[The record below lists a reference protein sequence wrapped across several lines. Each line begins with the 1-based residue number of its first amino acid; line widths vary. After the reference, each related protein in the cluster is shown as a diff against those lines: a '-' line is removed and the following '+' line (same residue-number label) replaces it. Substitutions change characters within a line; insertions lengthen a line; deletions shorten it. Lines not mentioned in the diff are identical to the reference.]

1 MGHPV
6 RAESPKVGQEI
17 RIPARTGVGLR
28 VAGGEYVQDVEG
40 RGCADLFAL
49 AAENL
54 AEHLSGLAH
63 PVQIDRLFPPVGQ
76 WFVRASGDPCCSSR
90 RTTRRTCTT
99 CRSRRAIP
107 PGLASITSPDTRR
120 APRTSTPRSGR
131 SGCGV
136 PSPPSR

>member
-63 PVQIDRLFPPVGQ
+63 PVQIMDCLVVLSAWLQQ
-76 WFVRASGDPCCSSR
+76 WNPATHYHPSDLLARIL
-90 RTTRRTCTT
+90 TR
-99 CRSRRAIP
+99 
-107 PGLASITSPDTRR
+107 
-120 APRTSTPRSGR
+120 
-131 SGCGV
+131 
-136 PSPPSR
+136 